1 MFVKSEFKEKWDADI
16 GSLRVYP
23 NKNDIWII
31 VLSAIFV
38 VVFVVFMNYLDGGYR
53 FSSDDIYGLM
63 ALLAIVGLFE
73 SFATTRFLLTSDGM
87 YVWRWF
93 AVSFYNWTS
102 FSDIYVEN
110 DSDQG
115 NVLVICFS
123 RGIAR
128 KGANHKKVFYRPFRF
143 FAFEFKGQKNK
154 FTGKLQTGLPLVEK
168 EELVSFIKR
177 NQLNVENVELLS
189 NLRLE

>member
-1 MFVKSEFKEKWDADI
+1 MFSKREIKEKWDTDI
-16 GSLRVYP
+16 GSLRVCP
-23 NKNDIWII
+23 NKNDIWIV
-31 VLSAIFV
+31 VLSAVFTVAFV
-38 VVFVVFMNYLDGGYR
+38 DFMNYLDGGYR
-53 FSSDDIYGLM
+53 FSFGDIYGLM
-63 ALLAIVGLFE
+63 GLLAILGLFE
-73 SFATTRFLLTSDGM
+73 SFATTRFLLTHDGM

-93 AVSFYNWTS
+93 AISFYNWDS

-115 NVLVICFS
+115 DVLVICFS
-123 RGIAR
+123 RGVAR
-128 KGANHKKVFYRPFRF
+128 MGANHKKVFYRPFRF

-177 NQLNVENVELLS
+177 NQLNVENMELLS
-189 NLRLE
+189 NLMSE